1 MKNNKYFMAVVAAV
15 AMMSS
20 CSSYKKIKIEG
31 IPGTVISVPNE
42 DKSYTIDASGKT
54 TVKLEDDKYYAFLL
68 SQAPGC
74 DVAVPFALNYKKNNT
89 VYLIQPLA
97 YGFMGIGI
105 GSSLT
110 SISALLLAG
119 TAAEDIVGVTM
130 LLGLGA
136 TLAGFP
142 FLLKSEDNDVNH
154 KYKYLKRHTTNDDL
168 FVTRKNVNGG
178 GSVYDIIIGNDK

>member
-1 MKNNKYFMAVVAAV
+1 MKNIIYFMAVVAAV

-31 IPGTVISVPNE
+31 TPGTVISVPNE

-54 TVKLEDDKYYAFLL
+54 TVKLKDDKYYAFLL

-89 VYLIQPLA
+89 VYLTEPLT
-97 YGFMGIGI
+97 YGFMSISIMGSLFTMVSLDGDSALPVAGAVAI
-105 GSSLT
+105 GSALGSLPLWGIT
-110 SISALLLAG
+110 N
-119 TAAEDIVGVTM
+119 THNVQ
-130 LLGLGA
+130 
-136 TLAGFP
+136 
-142 FLLKSEDNDVNH
+142 H

-168 FVTRKNVNGG
+168 FITRKNVNDG
-178 GSVYDIIIGNDK
+178 GSVYDMILGDDK

>member
-1 MKNNKYFMAVVAAV
+1 MKNIIYFMAVVAAV

-31 IPGTVISVPNE
+31 TPGTVISVPNE

-89 VYLIQPLA
+89 VYFMQPIACEIIGLSFGASIFTIMTSLGGASDLA
-97 YGFMGIGI
+97 AIG
-105 GSSLT
+105 GAVALG
-110 SISALLLAG
+110 SALAG
-119 TAAEDIVGVTM
+119 LPLWGITNTHNVQ
-130 LLGLGA
+130 
-136 TLAGFP
+136 
-142 FLLKSEDNDVNH
+142 H

-168 FVTRKNVNGG
+168 FITRKNVNGG
-178 GSVYDIIIGNDK
+178 GSVYDMILGDDK